1 MLLKNNKS
9 KYVAYGG
16 VSSALSLIFLMMA
29 SSMPFCRLVFVFAAS
44 FTVGLAAAAH
54 DVKLA
59 AAQYVAVSVLALLFL
74 PAKQIAVL
82 YAVVVGNYPLVK
94 LYVDRIKNTPLRIG
108 LKCVLYNAY
117 MGLCCL
123 IAVKVLKMSM
133 QTPYPFWMLW
143 VWMLLAFYVYDY
155 VYSLFMMK
163 MIRSNIQRR
172 G

>member
-1 MLLKNNKS
+1 MLLKDKS

-16 VSSALSLIFLMMA
+16 VSAALSLIFLLMA

-44 FTVGLAAAAH
+44 FAVGLAAAAH

-59 AAQYVAVSVLALLFL
+59 AAQYVVVSVLAVFIL

-82 YAVVVGNYPLVK
+82 YAAVVGNYPIVK
-94 LYVDRIKNTPLRIG
+94 LYVDRVKSTPLRIG
-108 LKCVLYNAY
+108 IKCVIFNAY
-117 MGLCCL
+117 MGLCYL
-123 IAVKVLKMSM
+123 IAVKVLGMSM
-133 QTPYPFWMLW
+133 QTQYPFWMLW

-155 VYSLFMMK
+155 VYSLFMMRVIG
-163 MIRSNIQRR
+163 MNIKRR

>member
-1 MLLKNNKS
+1 MLLKNKS
-9 KYVAYGG
+9 RYVAYGG
-16 VSSALSLIFLMMA
+16 VSAALSLIFLMMA
-29 SSMPFCRLVFVFAAS
+29 SSIPFCRLAFVFAAS
-44 FTVGLAAAAH
+44 LAVGIVTVAY

-59 AAQYVAVSVLALLFL
+59 VVQYVAVSVLAILFL

-82 YAVVVGNYPLVK
+82 YAVVVGNYPIIK
-94 LYVDRIKNTPLRIG
+94 LYIDRLKNTPLRIG

-117 MGLCCL
+117 MGLCCV

-155 VYSLFMMK
+155 VYSLFMMRV
-163 MIRSNIQRR
+163 IRTNIIRR